1 MYIGIDLG
9 TTGVKVILVDK
20 NGKMINS
27 VTENYELLTPRPLWT
42 EQNPDDWYQ
51 STLRAL
57 KKCIQSNEEKI
68 KALSFSGQ
76 MHGLVILDENDQVIR
91 PAILWN
97 DQRTIVETD
106 YLNQHFTVEKL
117 LAETGNVALTGF
129 TAPKILWVK
138 NNEPENFQK
147 IKKIMLPKDY
157 LVYKFTKK
165 FVTDVSD
172 ISGSLL
178 FNVKAKTYSKAML
191 AF

>member
-117 LAETGNVALTGF
+117 LAETGNIALTGF
-129 TAPKILWVK
+129 TAPKFYGL
-138 NNEPENFQK
+138 
-147 IKKIMLPKDY
+147 KIMNPKIF
-157 LVYKFTKK
+157 KRSKK
-165 FVTDVSD
+165 
-172 ISGSLL
+172 
-178 FNVKAKTYSKAML
+178 
-191 AF
+191 